1 MQLHKQEG
9 EIDGFCIVMA
19 GLQMDQ
25 AAKVPSNQELL
36 REKLMKSRQSQKAA
50 WNVGHEGFHRKKM
63 SRSI

>member
-50 WNVGHEGFHRKKM
+50 
-63 SRSI
+63 